1 MKYKLYEEK
10 IGKTFHI
17 IFYLLCYIIPITLL
31 TYYFILTKSY
41 KEEYQSITEFNSE
54 ILNEIKTQEDIKKFD
69 NDKLKDLA
77 LRVFKFADLGYEK
90 RAKEKENIFPES
102 FMNWEIINYKLIRH
116 KYFGTDNFFYVL
128 KDPKNK
134 KLIVTFP
141 GTFIMG
147 FQLIEEVLGS
157 SLKSFH
163 LNNKDILISQYFGER
178 ISEILD
184 YIFTPEVNELLNEN
198 YQIISTGHS
207 LGGAIAQ
214 AFIYFA
220 LVNNK
225 INKNNI
231 PLIITFNQPRVG
243 NIFFAKFL
251 ESNSLILRFTK
262 GADIVSSI
270 PFCNFNLID
279 IINYF
284 CSRKDLYNQY
294 IHAEGELNISNDS
307 NNISKLIN
315 HLDSRVII
323 IIWVILYILFVYKIL
338 HIFGNIMK
346 NVKNNHNQLFD
357 ELEIILGFLF
367 VIFLIFYFIIFLC
380 IFYYILK
387 YKTFFFII
395 IPIIVFFVNLYSTV
409 SITFLFLL
417 LINKF
422 LIFVINVYLNFLNLF
437 IDERPV
443 KRFDKKKFKNS
454 SEEDQVSFL
463 VSCSYLA
470 TGLLGA
476 NIVKKNVL
484 SHMETPQRTGNEKI
498 IFRDKE
504 VSLNNEK
511 LSPLLE
517 ELEKA
522 KDDNE
527 MGLIILKY
535 QKDLFKLSN

>member
-1 MKYKLYEEK
+1 M
-10 IGKTFHI
+10 
-17 IFYLLCYIIPITLL
+17 
-31 TYYFILTKSY
+31 
-41 KEEYQSITEFNSE
+41 
-54 ILNEIKTQEDIKKFD
+54 
-69 NDKLKDLA
+69 
-77 LRVFKFADLGYEK
+77 
-90 RAKEKENIFPES
+90 
-102 FMNWEIINYKLIRH
+102 
-116 KYFGTDNFFYVL
+116 
-128 KDPKNK
+128 
-134 KLIVTFP
+134 
-141 GTFIMG
+141 
-147 FQLIEEVLGS
+147 
-157 SLKSFH
+157 
-163 LNNKDILISQYFGER
+163 
-178 ISEILD
+178 
-184 YIFTPEVNELLNEN
+184 
-198 YQIISTGHS
+198 
-207 LGGAIAQ
+207 
-214 AFIYFA
+214 
-220 LVNNK
+220 
-225 INKNNI
+225 
-231 PLIITFNQPRVG
+231 
-243 NIFFAKFL
+243 
-251 ESNSLILRFTK
+251 
-262 GADIVSSI
+262 
-270 PFCNFNLID
+270 
-279 IINYF
+279 
-284 CSRKDLYNQY
+284 
-294 IHAEGELNISNDS
+294 
-307 NNISKLIN
+307 
-315 HLDSRVII
+315 
-323 IIWVILYILFVYKIL
+323 
-338 HIFGNIMK
+338 
-346 NVKNNHNQLFD
+346 
-357 ELEIILGFLF
+357 
-367 VIFLIFYFIIFLC
+367 
-380 IFYYILK
+380 K